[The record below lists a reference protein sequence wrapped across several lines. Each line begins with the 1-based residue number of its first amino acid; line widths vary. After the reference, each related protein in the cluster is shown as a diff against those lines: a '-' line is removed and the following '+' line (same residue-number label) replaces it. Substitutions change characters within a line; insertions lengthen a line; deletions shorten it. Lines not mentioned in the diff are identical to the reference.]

1 MIPFGKRIRT
11 LRDERNWSQAQ
22 LAVKLGLSN
31 SQIAHYE
38 SEDRLPS
45 LQVVVRASH
54 VFGVTTDYLL
64 GLDEDRSSF
73 LDISGLS
80 SNEIDI
86 VNKIVDS
93 YKSYH
98 KQK

>member
-54 VFGVTTDYLL
+54 VFGVSTDYLL